1 MCGFVGLFGEN
12 SLNIPIDRY
21 GQLISY
27 RGPDCQTA
35 FRTPLFQLFFSRLA
49 ILPPLDKNGISE
61 YKGSF
66 LVLNG
71 EIYFDDL
78 AELTDTEHL
87 HHRLVD
93 EGFSVLQELNGQ
105 FAFALFKDNSLFL
118 GRDHLGI
125 KPLYYSQ
132 LSPDVT
138 VFSSEIK
145 AISQIPQIDKELN
158 RPVIEC
164 FKGLGYNL
172 FSGETCFKKIHSVEA
187 GELLRID
194 CNQQVGKKFFFK
206 YDISAEE
213 DSALNLDTV
222 KDELD
227 AGIRR
232 CVIHDQCN
240 AKAIFLSGGLD
251 SSYLLAKGLKYSPIS
266 PFTLWDGTNSDDI
279 TDARLLCK
287 TLNVP
292 LSEYRVQW
300 PLLDKMIVN
309 YAWHYEMPIGGGGF
323 DLLGGI
329 AFHILAQKIANRGF
343 KVALCGE
350 GADELFLGYHQ
361 YHMAPSLLRDK
372 LDRAI
377 ARYELSSLKG
387 KLSEINFF
395 QEPNRASRF
404 IAVKYGLSEYHLQ
417 SVDRSG
423 MAFGLEIRPPFVNH
437 RLAILLKR
445 IQTNFF
451 IDLDNNWTKIP
462 LRQIFSQCVPNT
474 KARSAVRRKRAMT
487 YSLSCFDYK
496 ISEILRKQK
505 ATIAADEAFWRLYF
519 FLHINNDFSS
529 CPDIAFSELVPEL
542 EKTEDFL

>member
-1 MCGFVGLFGEN
+1 MCGFVGLFGKN

-27 RGPDCQTA
+27 RGPDCQTS
-35 FRTPLFQLFFSRLA
+35 FCTPQFQVFFSRLA
-49 ILPPLDKNGISE
+49 ILPPLEKNGISE

-71 EIYFDDL
+71 EIYFDDFGK
-78 AELTDTEHL
+78 LTDTELL
-87 HHRLVD
+87 HHKLID
-93 EGFSVLQELNGQ
+93 EGFSILHRLNGQ
-105 FAFALFKDNSLFL
+105 FAFALFKDNMLFL

-132 LSPDVT
+132 LSPGIT

-172 FSGETCFKKIHSVEA
+172 FPGKTCFKKIHSVEA
-187 GELLRID
+187 GELLSID
-194 CNQQVGKKFFFK
+194 CNQRVKKKYFFK

-213 DSALNLDTV
+213 DSELNLDTV

-227 AGIRR
+227 AGIKR

-240 AKAIFLSGGLD
+240 SKALFLSGGLD
-251 SSYLLAKGLKYSPIS
+251 SSYLLAKGLKHSSIY
-266 PFTLWDGTNSDDI
+266 PFTLWDGENGDDI
-279 TDARLLCK
+279 TDARLLCS

-309 YAWHYEMPIGGGGF
+309 YAWHFEMPIGGGGF

-329 AFHILAQKIANRGF
+329 AFHILAQKIANGGF

-361 YHMAPSLLRDK
+361 YHMEPSLLREK
-372 LDRAI
+372 LDDAI
-377 ARYELSSLKG
+377 ARYGLRFLKS
-387 KLSEINFF
+387 KLSEIGFF
-395 QEPNRASRF
+395 REPERAARF

-423 MAFGLEIRPPFVNH
+423 MAFGLEVRPPFVNH
-437 RLAILLKR
+437 RLAVLLKR
-445 IQTNFF
+445 IQVKNF
-451 IDLDNNWTKIP
+451 IDRENNWTKIP
-462 LRQIFSQCVPNT
+462 LRQIFSQCVCRQT
-474 KARSAVRRKRAMT
+474 V
-487 YSLSCFDYK
+487 
-496 ISEILRKQK
+496 
-505 ATIAADEAFWRLYF
+505 
-519 FLHINNDFSS
+519 
-529 CPDIAFSELVPEL
+529 
-542 EKTEDFL
+542 